1 MPDALTAVGDL
12 FRSIPLKIRRT
23 VYGVFGVYVVFEPI
37 VDVLPT
43 SVDEKVY
50 AVFGVFTA
58 LMALTNS
65 KPALPPPAPPSGG
78 VDPQFS
84 DEFA

>member
-1 MPDALTAVGDL
+1 MSDALTAVGDL
-12 FRSIPLKIRRT
+12 FRSIPLKVRRAL
-23 VYGVFGVYVVFEPI
+23 YGLLGVFVVFEPI
-37 VDVLPT
+37 MDVFPT

-58 LMALTNS
+58 LTAFANS
-65 KPALPPPAPPSGG
+65 KPLPPPTLPLVEPGF
-78 VDPQFS
+78 P